1 MVFVSIDNPVVFQIP
16 GSALPAEPARR
27 ADVPHGS
34 VVSKPVMFVSSL
46 VSFLIWIFAKKM
58 NPLYFLLGTGSSV
71 LGELLAGS
79 KGGRR
84 EVAPRTAVF
93 ASTERPAS
101 GNCSKTRSQSSRPFQ
116 ILNVVQTDAVPA
128 PSPSRRFLASGGEV
142 GQVGQR

>member
-34 VVSKPVMFVSSL
+34 VVSKPVMFASSL

-79 KGGRR
+79 KRGRR
-84 EVAPRTAVF
+84 EVAPRPPVF

-101 GNCSKTRSQSSRPFQ
+101 ENRSKTRSQSSRLRTFSDFECRP
-116 ILNVVQTDAVPA
+116 D
-128 PSPSRRFLASGGEV
+128 
-142 GQVGQR
+142 